1 MYGRAFWLVASTFIV
16 KSGRQLLQKYS
27 CERATAAKDDTLC
40 GGKKDASIPLE
51 QSLDTFNTY

>member
-1 MYGRAFWLVASTFIV
+1 MASAFIV

-51 QSLDTFNTY
+51 QSSDTFNTY